1 MSVNIM
7 QFKSRIRNL
16 AKEEGIPAQVMLQ
29 NFMFERFF
37 ARLCKST
44 VRENLIL
51 KGGALISQYL
61 GISRR
66 TTMDI
71 DLTMSNAPLT
81 ESTVSEMI
89 QGVFSVRLDDGVRWS
104 LNVLEPFRKPL
115 AEGRLF
121 VVSPVSQSIRR
132 VDARS
137 AAQRNRCIHDHADK
151 LLIKKDGADQ
161 ET

>member
-1 MSVNIM
+1 M

-16 AKEEGIPAQVMLQ
+16 AQEEGVPAQVMLQ

-104 LNVLEPFRKPL
+104 LNVLEPIRLPRGGFSSFRPS
-115 AEGRLF
+115 R
-121 VVSPVSQSIRR
+121 SPSAASTPVPP
-132 VDARS
+132 
-137 AAQRNRCIHDHADK
+137 AAQRNRCILDHADK